1 VGASAALPLSFAKK
15 KGECL
20 PVQCIRKYSAELR
33 RCLVPAMAVDVKV
46 LPAAAPAP
54 APAAVASVWKVSTTD
69 FGDDDE
75 LLADDDLL
83 DEEDMRKPTA
93 DELQGVCVMPIGRAG
108 WPCEPFHSRPKVA
121 VCQIGGPRISAW
133 DAEEGG
139 GGGALSLCE
148 WRRCAVRAREAL
160 YLICS

>member
-15 KGECL
+15 KGKCL
-20 PVQCIRKYSAELR
+20 PVKCIFKYSAELR

-46 LPAAAPAP
+46 PHAAAPAP
-54 APAAVASVWKVSTTD
+54 ASAAVASVWKVSATD

-93 DELQGVCVMPIGRAG
+93 DELQGVCAMPIGRAAL
-108 WPCEPFHSRPKVA
+108 PCEPFAAKGRCVSDWCPRFPPGMRRRGAFTVRVAA
-121 VCQIGGPRISAW
+121 VCRAS
-133 DAEEGG
+133 ER
-139 GGGALSLCE
+139 GALS
-148 WRRCAVRAREAL
+148 
-160 YLICS
+160 YLPLIT